1 MALDIRTDMST
12 PHFVYKETL
21 RQQIERIKAEARVM
35 NSNPPTR
42 QIKPGSLIEKYT
54 HQITEWVASLS
65 TIQKHR
71 KYTLLEIIALS
82 GLVGHYRPRASN
94 QYTGA
99 ALRKA
104 GFKSKRVWPAEGP
117 STRYW
122 FLTTKETT

>member
-1 MALDIRTDMST
+1 MTKDTLP
-12 PHFVYKETL
+12 PHYVLSPNL
-21 RQQIERIKAEARVM
+21 RQQIDKIKAQAEVA
-35 NSNPPTR
+35 NSIPRIRPTNP
-42 QIKPGSLIEKYT
+42 ISLIDKYT
-54 HQITEWVASLS
+54 HQITEWLESLS
-65 TIQKHR
+65 PLQKHR

-82 GLVGHYRPRASN
+82 GIVGYYHPRASN

-122 FLTTKETT
+122 YLTMKESK